1 MERQQY
7 GAAICAAA
15 ASRFPQV
22 ELLDDESARGHDF
35 LYDFCR
41 WILTGLVCSVFVGL
55 RLMQVAGWNLQNA
68 GDQFTGRLS
77 VARRGFVVDFS
88 TVSDKLRAS
97 RGHDR
102 VSVLQRIRLWNL
114 LDYGTARMA
123 DPSLA
128 DHFHGFR
135 NIVFWITPSPV
146 TLPEMPAHLKLPQ

>member
-15 ASRFPQV
+15 ESRFPQV
-22 ELLDDESARGHDF
+22 ELLDDEPTRGHDF
-35 LYDFCR
+35 LYDFYR
-41 WILTGLVCSVFVGL
+41 WILTGLVFTVFMGL

-88 TVSDKLRAS
+88 MVSDKFRAS
-97 RGHDR
+97 RGRDR

-114 LDYGTARMA
+114 LDYGTSRMV
-123 DPSLA
+123 DPGLA
-128 DHFHGFR
+128 EHFHVFR

-146 TLPEMPAHLKLPQ
+146 TLPETPAHLKLPQ